1 MIAVVINIRFIGGVV
16 HSEKIDVPLY
26 ARAILDVP
34 YVDDGGF
41 WKCRYWLVDIDGR
54 YYYIATMFDMDE
66 ARRWIDKWQAREEVL
81 NG

>member
-1 MIAVVINIRFIGGVV
+1 MADTINVRFIGGVV
-16 HSEKIDVPLY
+16 HSEIITVSLY
-26 ARAILDVP
+26 SSAVLDVP
-34 YVDDGGF
+34 FVQDGGF

-54 YYYIATMFDMDE
+54 YYYVASMFDMDE